1 MGKKTTT
8 PSGIKPSPTL
18 ERKLHEQDD
27 RQSQQENLQ
36 KNIETNMARIKHKI
50 AVISGK
56 GGVGKTTV
64 AANLAVKF
72 AESGKPTG
80 ALDVD
85 ITGPNLHKL
94 LGIHD
99 KPEMDEFKKTIIP
112 VNGPLNIKV
121 MSTAFLLPDDI
132 TPIIWRGPMKM
143 GVLREY
149 LGTVEWGDLEYLIID
164 LPPGTGDEVLDI
176 MQLVKP
182 LDGVVVV
189 TTSQEMSLISV
200 AKTIVMA
207 NKMDVKV
214 LGLVENMSVYRCP
227 ECGHEE
233 HIFGEKDGAKH
244 LAEQLQVPFLGSIP
258 MEPQVVQQANES
270 IPAILQEKESPAK
283 TAFNEV
289 FAAIE
294 QQIG

>member
-1 MGKKTTT
+1 MGKKTTA

-18 ERKLHEQDD
+18 ERKMQEQED
-27 RQSQQENLQ
+27 RQAEQETLQ

-72 AESGKPTG
+72 AESGQLTG

-94 LGIHD
+94 LGVHD

-112 VNGPLNIKV
+112 VNGPLNIKI

-132 TPIIWRGPMKM
+132 TPVIWRGPMKM

-149 LGTVEWGDLEYLIID
+149 LGTVEWGDLDYLIID

-207 NKMDVKV
+207 SKMDVKV

-227 ECGHEE
+227 DCGHEE
-233 HIFGEKDGAKH
+233 QLFGERDGAKN
-244 LAEQLQVPFLGSIP
+244 LADQLQVPFLGSIP

-270 IPAILQEKESPAK
+270 IPAILQEKDSPAK
-283 TAFNEV
+283 TAFNDV
-289 FAAIE
+289 FAAI
-294 QQIG
+294 QQQLG

>member
-1 MGKKTTT
+1 MGKKTA
-8 PSGIKPSPTL
+8 SKSEIKPSPTL
-18 ERKLHEQDD
+18 ERKMHEQED
-27 RQSQQENLQ
+27 RQTQQEDLQ
-36 KNIETNMARIKHKI
+36 KNIESNMARIKHKI
-50 AVISGK
+50 AIISGK
-56 GGVGKTTV
+56 GGVGKTTI

-72 AESGKPTG
+72 AESGKSTG

-94 LGIHD
+94 LGVYD
-99 KPEMDEFKKTIIP
+99 KPDMDPFKKTIIP
-112 VNGPLNIKV
+112 VTGPLNIKV
-121 MSTAFLLPDDI
+121 MSTAFLLPDDM
-132 TPIIWRGPMKM
+132 TPVIWRGPMKM

-149 LGTVEWGDLEYLIID
+149 LGTVEWGDLDYLIID
-164 LPPGTGDEVLDI
+164 LPPGTGDEILDI

-207 NKMDVKV
+207 NKMEVKV
-214 LGLVENMSVYRCP
+214 LGLIENMSVYHCP

-233 HIFGEKDGAKH
+233 QIFGEKDGAKH

-270 IPAILQEKESPAK
+270 IPAILQERDSLAK
-283 TAFNEV
+283 AAFNDV
-289 FAAIE
+289 FASIE
-294 QQIG
+294 QQLG